1 MISMAPTPNND
12 PSNNPTFREVI
23 YPSLAPISFAFFLL
37 SSIGVIFASAYGS
50 AWGWFV
56 TLLLTIFI
64 STGIYRSR
72 LTIEVK
78 DGKLFVA
85 GAKIEKKFI
94 GQVTALDS
102 AGMKLL
108 RGRDANAIAFTA
120 IRFWIK
126 GGVKVEVKDANDPVP
141 YWLISSKHTEK
152 LVSAINKL

>member
-1 MISMAPTPNND
+1 MAPTPNNNL
-12 PSNNPTFREVI
+12 SNNATFREVI

-72 LTIEVK
+72 LIIEVK

-85 GAKIEKKFI
+85 GAKIEKEFI
-94 GQVTALDS
+94 GQVTALDP

-108 RGRDANAIAFTA
+108 RGRDANVIAFTEV
-120 IRFWIK
+120 RFWIK

-141 YWLISSKHTEK
+141 YWLISSKQTEK

>member
-1 MISMAPTPNND
+1 MAPNPNENL
-12 PSNNPTFREVI
+12 SNQPAFHEVI

-50 AWGWFV
+50 TWGWFV
-56 TLLLTIFI
+56 TLLLAILI

-72 LTIEVK
+72 LVIEIK

-94 GQVTALDS
+94 GEVVSLNS
-102 AGMKLL
+102 AEMKLL

-120 IRFWIK
+120 VRFWIK
-126 GGVKVEVKDANDPVP
+126 GGVKVEVIDANDPVP

>member
-1 MISMAPTPNND
+1 MAPD
-12 PSNNPTFREVI
+12 SNNNLSNHPTFREVI
-23 YPSLAPISFAFFLL
+23 YPSLAPIAFAFFLL

-50 AWGWFV
+50 SWGWFV

-72 LTIEVK
+72 LIIEVK

-94 GQVTALDS
+94 GQVTALNPTE
-102 AGMKLL
+102 MKLL
-108 RGRDANAIAFTA
+108 RGRDAKAIAFTA
-120 IRFWIK
+120 VRFWIK
-126 GGVKVEVKDANDPVP
+126 GGVKIEINDANDPVP

>member
-1 MISMAPTPNND
+1 MAPTPNNNL
-12 PSNNPTFREVI
+12 SNNGTFREVI

-56 TLLLTIFI
+56 TLLLTILI
-64 STGIYRSR
+64 SSGIYRSR
-72 LTIEVK
+72 LIIEVK

-85 GAKIEKKFI
+85 GAKIEKEFI

-108 RGRDANAIAFTA
+108 RGRDANAIAFTEV
-120 IRFWIK
+120 RFWIK

-141 YWLISSKHTEK
+141 YWLISSKQTEK

>member
-1 MISMAPTPNND
+1 MAPTPNNNL
-12 PSNNPTFREVI
+12 SNNGTFREVI

-72 LTIEVK
+72 LIIEVK

-85 GAKIEKKFI
+85 GAKIEKEFI
-94 GQVTALDS
+94 GQVTALDP

-108 RGRDANAIAFTA
+108 RGRDANVIAFTEV
-120 IRFWIK
+120 RFWIK

-141 YWLISSKHTEK
+141 YWLISSKQTEK

>member
-1 MISMAPTPNND
+1 MAPNAENK
-12 PSNNPTFREVI
+12 SGNRPTFREVI
-23 YPSLAPISFAFFLL
+23 YPSLAPISFAFFLI

-72 LTIEVK
+72 LIIEVK
-78 DGKLFVA
+78 DRKLFVA

-94 GQVTALDS
+94 GQVTALNP
-102 AGMKLL
+102 AAMKLL

-120 IRFWIK
+120 VRFWIK
-126 GGVKVEVKDANDPVP
+126 SGVKVEVKDANDPVP
-141 YWLISSKHTEK
+141 YWLVSSKHTEK

>member
-1 MISMAPTPNND
+1 MAPTPNNNL
-12 PSNNPTFREVI
+12 SNNATFREVI

-72 LTIEVK
+72 LIIEVK

-85 GAKIEKKFI
+85 GAKIEKEFI
-94 GQVTALDS
+94 GQVTALDP

-108 RGRDANAIAFTA
+108 RGRDANVIAFTEV
-120 IRFWIK
+120 RFWIK
-126 GGVKVEVKDANDPVP
+126 SGVKVEVKDANDPVP
-141 YWLISSKHTEK
+141 YWLISSKQTEK

>member
-1 MISMAPTPNND
+1 MAPTTNNNL
-12 PSNNPTFREVI
+12 SNNGTFREVI

-72 LTIEVK
+72 LIIEVK

-85 GAKIEKKFI
+85 GAKIEKEFI
-94 GQVTALDS
+94 GQVTALDP

-108 RGRDANAIAFTA
+108 RGRDANAIAFTEV
-120 IRFWIK
+120 RFWIK

-141 YWLISSKHTEK
+141 YWLISSKQTEK

>member
-1 MISMAPTPNND
+1 M
-12 PSNNPTFREVI
+12 
-23 YPSLAPISFAFFLL
+23 
-37 SSIGVIFASAYGS
+37 IFASAYGS

-72 LTIEVK
+72 LIIEVK

-85 GAKIEKKFI
+85 GAKIEKEFI

>member
-1 MISMAPTPNND
+1 MAPTPNND
-12 PSNNPTFREVI
+12 LSNNPTFREVI

-50 AWGWFV
+50 KWGWFV

-72 LTIEVK
+72 LIIEVK
-78 DGKLFVA
+78 DEKLFVA

-102 AGMKLL
+102 PEMKLL

>member
-1 MISMAPTPNND
+1 MAPTPNNNL
-12 PSNNPTFREVI
+12 SNNATFREVI

-72 LTIEVK
+72 LIIEVK

-85 GAKIEKKFI
+85 GAKIEKEFI
-94 GQVTALDS
+94 GQVTALDP

-108 RGRDANAIAFTA
+108 RGRDANAIAFTEV
-120 IRFWIK
+120 RFWIK
-126 GGVKVEVKDANDPVP
+126 SGVKVEVNDANDPVP
-141 YWLISSKHTEK
+141 YWLISSKQTEK
-152 LVSAINKL
+152 LVSAISKL